1 MSYYHISPATPTTP
15 SRSLLCRNPLKCP
28 YNPKNP
34 TAEHLANGAPQV
46 HGDQTFTN
54 DALQYAAEIN
64 NQITQTLAQH
74 LQNGQPL
81 DTPQLR
87 EYIAQK
93 LHQQNHPPIRNLKGE
108 GYANNDPWAPWTTNG
123 TTPQKYT
130 TQQQRQQLQQQYP
143 QASTQWLN
151 KKIQLETRK
160 TPNIT
165 NYGQGDTYNLDT
177 TNPQNPNR
185 NQNITGTPHTNQTP
199 HPATIHPTNPHLK
212 NNTIQLDPTQ
222 TNHFLPNYDT
232 NPPTPNKQPHN
243 PHHPDLHGLTT
254 QNIQT
259 YTGPRNY
266 YTPQTQHD
274 PTHQHP
280 TAILPPTNKPTP
292 RHQAGQTTNPNP
304 YHTGALQLT
313 SGTRNPINNTITTQ
327 TIQTNDQNGN
337 HTQTP
342 NIYEPIYNRNTT
354 ILTINTA
361 EEANIYQKNFITYDE
376 TTDTHTTN
384 WTKLKNLGI
393 DIVTYNECKEN
404 WDNAPN
410 PQHQLGFN
418 WHGLDH
424 TTQTHILNPDAIIG
438 WVKYTT
444 GERYA
449 PYNGARGG
457 AY

>member
-108 GYANNDPWAPWTTNG
+108 GYANDDPWAPWTTNG

-177 TNPQNPNR
+177 ENPQNPNR
-185 NQNITGTPHTNQTP
+185 QLNITGTPHTNQTP
-199 HPATIHPTNPHLK
+199 HPATIHPTNPHIK
-212 NNTIQLDPTQ
+212 TIQLDTTQ
-222 TNHFLPNYDT
+222 TNHFIPT
-232 NPPTPNKQPHN
+232 HTTHPPTPNKPPPKPPPT
-243 PHHPDLHGLTT
+243 PHHRRPPPKKH
-254 QNIQT
+254 
-259 YTGPRNY
+259 PR
-266 YTPQTQHD
+266 P
-274 PTHQHP
+274 PRRGRARAHP
-280 TAILPPTNKPTP
+280 TIYLPPHPLIQNTKPQ
-292 RHQAGQTTNPNP
+292 RP
-304 YHTGALQLT
+304 Y
-313 SGTRNPINNTITTQ
+313 
-327 TIQTNDQNGN
+327 
-337 HTQTP
+337 
-342 NIYEPIYNRNTT
+342 
-354 ILTINTA
+354 
-361 EEANIYQKNFITYDE
+361 
-376 TTDTHTTN
+376 
-384 WTKLKNLGI
+384 
-393 DIVTYNECKEN
+393 
-404 WDNAPN
+404 
-410 PQHQLGFN
+410 
-418 WHGLDH
+418 
-424 TTQTHILNPDAIIG
+424 
-438 WVKYTT
+438 
-444 GERYA
+444 
-449 PYNGARGG
+449 
-457 AY
+457 